1 MSRFEEPKQLL
12 EYTLN
17 KYSKYIDNLDI
28 GNLIWNAVKKVGNSM
43 LGAIKKFFG
52 IASPSKLMRDKVGKY
67 LPEGIA
73 VGIEA
78 NTDSALDSIDD
89 MNNKIF
95 DKMSNAVNFETG
107 KMSFSGTSGSVSQ
120 ILSANSQFTGNI
132 NNVMTLDGEV
142 VYENQQTIKA
152 RKELQYGGAK

>member
-1 MSRFEEPKQLL
+1 
-12 EYTLN
+12 
-17 KYSKYIDNLDI
+17 
-28 GNLIWNAVKKVGNSM
+28 M

-73 VGIEA
+73 VGIDA

-89 MNNKIF
+89 MNDKIF

-107 KMSFSGTSGSVSQ
+107 KMAFSGTSGSVNQ

-142 VYENQQTIKA
+142 VYENQQTIKV

>member
-1 MSRFEEPKQLL
+1 
-12 EYTLN
+12 
-17 KYSKYIDNLDI
+17 
-28 GNLIWNAVKKVGNSM
+28 M

-73 VGIEA
+73 VGIDA

-89 MNNKIF
+89 MNDKIF

-107 KMSFSGTSGSVSQ
+107 KMAFSGTSGSVNQ

-142 VYENQQTIKA
+142 VYENQQIVKA
-152 RKELQYGGAK
+152 RKELQYGGDR